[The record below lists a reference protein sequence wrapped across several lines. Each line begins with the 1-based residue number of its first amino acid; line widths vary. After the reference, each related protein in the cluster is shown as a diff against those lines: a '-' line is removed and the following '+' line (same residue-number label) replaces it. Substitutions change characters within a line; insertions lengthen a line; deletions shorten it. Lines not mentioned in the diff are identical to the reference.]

1 MSGLLGVGQSALLA
15 AYAQLQTTGHNIA
28 NANTPGYSRQEA
40 LLATAGGQ
48 YTGGGFL
55 GFGVDVVTVQRR
67 YDQFVA
73 AELSTSIASA
83 SADTARAE
91 QLARVDNLLAD
102 TDNGIGVAIDDFNA
116 ALADLA
122 NRPFDASARQ
132 AVLARAD
139 ALASRVQ
146 TTDERLSQFGQ
157 DADDRIGQAVTTVND
172 LLGRVAR
179 LNDRIAASAATGQP
193 PNDLLDERD
202 QVMRELNGYLKATA
216 YTQADGTIT
225 VFGAGGE
232 GLVVGNRASNLVA
245 EPDPLDPTRRRVVM
259 VSGATRLPMNADTL
273 GGGSIAGLMQ
283 FRDQDLQSIRARLG
297 QLAAG
302 ITVAFNGQQAV
313 GVDATGAA
321 GEPMFGLG
329 VPGVVAAS
337 TNAGNAT
344 LSASVVDGTQ
354 LAASDYAIRYDGAQY
369 VVTRDADGL
378 QRSFAT
384 LPQTIDGLSIGL
396 SAGAPSAGDVFT
408 VRSATSLAA
417 GFSRVLS
424 SGARLA
430 TGYAV
435 SVERAASNAGD
446 VAANSFAV
454 GAPDPNLAQPV
465 TLTFTS
471 ATTFDV
477 TGVGT
482 GNPTGVAYVPG
493 SPISFNGWTLA
504 LRGTPQPG
512 DRIEIVPTV
521 DPAADNR
528 NARAM
533 GALADQPLAGGA
545 SFNDAFAAM
554 LADAGTRTQSAKAA
568 QSVSSRLQQDAEAA
582 QAQQSGVNLDEEAAR
597 LMQYQQ
603 MYQAAAKVIQA
614 AQSMFDSLLAATGR

>member
-28 NANTPGYSRQEA
+28 NANTPGYSRQDVV
-40 LLATAGGQ
+40 LATAGGQ

-73 AELSTSIASA
+73 AEVSASIAAA
-83 SADTARAE
+83 SADSARAE
-91 QLARVDNLLAD
+91 QLGRVDNLLAD
-102 TDNGIGVAIDDFNA
+102 TDNGIGVAIDDFAA

-146 TTDERLSQFGQ
+146 AVDGRLSQFGQ
-157 DADDRIGQAVTTVND
+157 DADERIGQAVTTVND
-172 LLGRVAR
+172 LLARVAR
-179 LNDRIAASAATGQP
+179 LNERIAASAGTGQP

-202 QVMRELNGYLKATA
+202 QVLREINGYLKTTA
-216 YTQADGTIT
+216 YTQPDGTVS
-225 VFGAGGE
+225 VFAAGGE
-232 GLVVGNRASNLVA
+232 GLVVGGRASTLVA
-245 EPDPLDPTRRRVVM
+245 EPDPLDPTRQRVVM
-259 VSGATRLPMNADTL
+259 VSGATHLPMNADTL

-283 FRDQDLQSIRARLG
+283 FRDQDLQAIRARLG

-302 ITVAFNGQQAV
+302 IASAYNQQQAL
-313 GVDATGAA
+313 GVDSGGAA
-321 GEPMFGLG
+321 GEPMFALG
-329 VPGVVAAS
+329 APGVVAAS
-337 TNAGNAT
+337 TNAGSAM

-354 LAASDYAIRYDGAQY
+354 VAASDYSIRYDGTQY
-369 VVTRDADGL
+369 VVTRSADGV
-378 QRSFAT
+378 QRNYAS
-384 LPQTIDGLSIGL
+384 LPQSVDGLSITL
-396 SAGAPSAGDVFT
+396 SGGTPAAGDTFT
-408 VRSATSLAA
+408 LHSATSLAA
-417 GFSRVLS
+417 GFARTLS

-435 SVERAASNAGD
+435 SVERAAGNAGD
-446 VAANSFAV
+446 VSASAFSVVAADA
-454 GAPDPNLAQPV
+454 DLAQPV

-471 ATTFDV
+471 AGTFDV
-477 TGVGT
+477 SGIGT
-482 GNPTGVAYVPG
+482 GSPSGVAYTPG
-493 SPISFNGWTLA
+493 GPIAFNGWSLT

-512 DRIEIVPTV
+512 DQIRIVPTV

-533 GALADQPLAGGA
+533 VALGDQPLAGGA
-545 SFNDAFAAM
+545 TFNDAFAAM

-568 QSVSSRLQQDAEAA
+568 QAVSTRLQLDAQAA